1 MSTWKQNLKRASDT
15 TWKGLHYVGAKVNKL
30 SGKVGAEGFWPQP
43 MALEI
48 EKCSRIL
55 RSFTIG
61 QLLETAGAEGDKKK
75 PSKVRVQIPPKFLRN
90 AQGIAIFTVFR
101 TGLGFSAA
109 SGSGVVIARNDDNSW
124 GSPSGILVH
133 TIGFGADI
141 YDVVL
146 ILRNRKAVMAF
157 SNPKV
162 SIGAELSVAAGPLGA
177 GAMLDTG
184 IEAVPVL
191 SYVKGKGL
199 YGGVQLDGNI
209 IIERNDE
216 NARFYGRHIKAKDIL
231 AGGIN
236 RPADAD
242 LLVATIESAEGQHTE
257 PTSSSSPHHITNI
270 RERLSG
276 SVSPPVSETRGV
288 GPGMNKSELGVHD
301 DDAEANHVS
310 GPDSS
315 YIPPPSYPHPSL

>member
-61 QLLETAGAEGDKKK
+61 QLLETAPTGPQGDKKK
-75 PSKVRVQIPPKFLRN
+75 SSKVRVQIPPKFLRN
-90 AQGIAIFTVFR
+90 AQGIAVFTVFR

-109 SGSGVVIARNDDNSW
+109 SGSGVVIARNEDNSW

-133 TIGFGADI
+133 TIGFGFLAGADI

-146 ILRNRKAVMAF
+146 ILRNRKAVLAF

-216 NARFYGRHIKAKDIL
+216 NARFYGRPVKAKDIL
-231 AGGIN
+231 VGAIN
-236 RPADAD
+236 RPAEAD

-257 PTSSSSPHHITNI
+257 PTSSSSPLHIANI
-270 RERLSG
+270 RDRLSG
-276 SVSPPVSETRGV
+276 SASPPV
-288 GPGMNKSELGVHD
+288 GMNKSEVGVHND
-301 DDAEANHVS
+301 GAEADHVS